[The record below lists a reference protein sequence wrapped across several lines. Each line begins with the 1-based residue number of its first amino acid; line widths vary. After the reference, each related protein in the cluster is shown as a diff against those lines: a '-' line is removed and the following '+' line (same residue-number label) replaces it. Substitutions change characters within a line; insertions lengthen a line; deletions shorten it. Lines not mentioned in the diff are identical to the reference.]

1 MRTLPRHAL
10 LTFSLLTAGSF
21 VPAPILAQDAPAS
34 RPALM
39 TTLLRDVQAVEE
51 KMMGLADAI
60 PESAYGWRPSEGV
73 RSVGEVWMHVAADN
87 YFLPTPLGIA
97 APEASGIKAGDYP
110 SVQAF
115 ENRTATKAEAVQAMR
130 ESFVHLRQ
138 AMERTDDAALAR
150 QVSLFG
156 MDMNGQDLWLMTV
169 MHLHEHLGQAIAYAR
184 SNNIVPPWSR

>member
-1 MRTLPRHAL
+1 MSTIPRHAL
-10 LTFSLLTAGSF
+10 LALGLLAASSF
-21 VPAPILAQDAPAS
+21 APAPVLAQDTPAA
-34 RPALM
+34 RPAVM
-39 TTLLRDVQAVEE
+39 VTLLRDVQAVEE
-51 KMMGLADAI
+51 KLMGLADAI

-87 YFLPTPLGIA
+87 YFLPTPLGVA

-115 ENRTATKAEAVQAMR
+115 ENRTATKAEAMQALR
-130 ESFVHLRQ
+130 ESFAHLRT
-138 AMERTDDAALAR
+138 AMERSDDAALSR